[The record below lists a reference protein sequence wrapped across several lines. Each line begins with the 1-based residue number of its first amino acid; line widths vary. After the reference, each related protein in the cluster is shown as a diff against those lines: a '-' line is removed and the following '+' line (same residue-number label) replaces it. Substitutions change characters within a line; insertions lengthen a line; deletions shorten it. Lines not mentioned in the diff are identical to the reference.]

1 MRDTRLGSSG
11 GQLEQPA
18 VGDECARMAPAT
30 QLTRR
35 TVLRSAGVT
44 ALAIGGVGVL
54 AACGGSS
61 PTRRRPPA
69 ARLRPMTPAAGPRRS
84 PRSMPFRW
92 AAQSS

>member
-61 PTRRRPPA
+61 PTTAPA
-69 ARLRPMTPAAGPRRS
+69 SRSSFPSRLRAPSLR
-84 PRSMPFRW
+84 
-92 AAQSS
+92 